1 MKTMEE
7 KFRQIHKGCDNIV
20 DEFFDGRLH
29 SQYELGRYDLAK
41 EIMDTIEEE

>member
-20 DEFFDGRLH
+20 DELMHSLH
-29 SQYELGRYDLAK
+29 STYEQGRYDLAK
-41 EIMDTIEEE
+41 EILDIIEEE